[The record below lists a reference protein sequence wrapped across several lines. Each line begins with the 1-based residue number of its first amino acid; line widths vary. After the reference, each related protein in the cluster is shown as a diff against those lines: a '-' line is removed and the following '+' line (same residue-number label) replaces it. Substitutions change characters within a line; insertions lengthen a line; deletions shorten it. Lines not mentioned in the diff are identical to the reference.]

1 MARPPTFS
9 PPQTEAELLA
19 RARALSGVCLGELAQ
34 RVGAEAPV
42 DLRRA
47 KGFTGQL
54 VEQLLGASAASRAE
68 PDFQRLGVELKTLPV
83 NRRGRPAESTFVS
96 TVDLA
101 EIDRV
106 EWAACRVRAKLARVL
121 WVPVEGERDLP
132 VPARRL
138 GEPLLWSPDP
148 DQDAQLRADWEELAG
163 VIGRGGIESLS
174 ARRGRVLQVR
184 PKAANA
190 RSRRQ
195 GTDEDGL
202 PFATLPRGFYLRASF
217 TAEIL
222 RRNYALP
229 G

>member
-1 MARPPTFS
+1 ML
-9 PPQTEAELLA
+9 Q
-19 RARALSGVCLGELAQ
+19 RARALSGVSLGELA
-34 RVGAEAPV
+34 RRAGTEAPA

-54 VEQLLGASAASRAE
+54 VEQVLGASAASRAE
-68 PDFQRLGVELKTLPV
+68 PDFPVLGVELKTIPV

-101 EIDRV
+101 EIGRV
-106 EWAACRVRAKLARVL
+106 EWAGCRVRAKLARVL

-132 VPARRL
+132 VPVRRL
-138 GEPLLWSPDP
+138 GEPLLWSPDSVEE
-148 DQDAQLRADWEELAG
+148 AQLRADWEELAG
-163 VIGRGGIESLS
+163 DIGRGGIESLS

-195 GTDEDGL
+195 GTDEEGL

-217 TAEIL
+217 TAEVL
-222 RRNYALP
+222 RKNYALP

>member
-1 MARPPTFS
+1 MVS
-9 PPQTEAELLA
+9 PPRTEVELLE
-19 RARALSGVCLGELAQ
+19 RARGLSGATLGELA
-34 RVGAEAPV
+34 RRAGAEAPL

-54 VEQLLGASAASRAE
+54 VEQLLGATAASRAE
-68 PDFQRLGVELKTLPV
+68 PDFPGLGVELKTLPV
-83 NRRGRPAESTFVS
+83 GRRGRPAESTFVA
-96 TVDLA
+96 TVDLG
-101 EIDRV
+101 EMGRV
-106 EWAACRVRAKLARVL
+106 EWATCRVRAKLSRVL
-121 WVPVEGERDLP
+121 WVPVEGDRVLS
-132 VPARRL
+132 VPARRV

-148 DQDAQLRADWEELAG
+148 DQEAQLRADWEELAG
-163 VIGRGGIESLS
+163 EIGRGGIESLS
-174 ARRGRVLQVR
+174 AHRGLVLQVR

-195 GTDEDGL
+195 GTDEEGL

-229 G
+229 RGSFH